1 MIPTTQLENES
12 TKAYEA
18 FRCYLDMGEKR
29 SVRNVAKKVH
39 KSSRLI
45 GRYSS
50 RFQWVE
56 RIRTANFDDA
66 NMSRDATGQAKL
78 EIARKKE
85 ALQLR
90 VKERGEIL
98 FDKLSAKAEQLL
110 QLPAVRSV
118 TKDGKTTVEPANA
131 AFFSAAARL
140 VDSADRIGRLTAEM
154 PTSLGELTGKDG
166 KPLIPTVQPILNY
179 IITEDANSRAA
190 RARFG
195 EIPKKVPQKTKL

>member
-18 FRCYLDMGEKR
+18 FRCYLDMGGKR
-29 SVRNVAKKVH
+29 SQLAVGRELR
-39 KSSRLI
+39 KSRQLI
-45 GRYSS
+45 TRWASK
-50 RFQWVE
+50 FQWAKRVV
-56 RIRTANFDDA
+56 TAGL
-66 NMSRDATGQAKL
+66 RDHDQSIKASEQAKI
-78 EIARKKE
+78 EVARKKE

-166 KPLIPTVQPILNY
+166 KALIPTVQPVLNY
-179 IITEDANSRAA
+179 IINEDANSRAA

>member
-1 MIPTTQLENES
+1 M
-12 TKAYEA
+12 
-18 FRCYLDMGEKR
+18 
-29 SVRNVAKKVH
+29 
-39 KSSRLI
+39 
-45 GRYSS
+45 
-50 RFQWVE
+50 E

-131 AFFSAAARL
+131 ALFSAAARL

-154 PTSLGELTGKDG
+154 PTSLSELTGKDG